1 MGQENSSQPV
11 TTVKSENSNDPHAY
25 YDYDSYPDDAYN
37 STDNSPEPHAYY
49 D

>member
-1 MGQENSSQPV
+1 MEQENSSPHV
-11 TTVKSENSNDPHAY
+11 NAVKSENSNDPHGY
-25 YDYDSYPDDAYN
+25 YDSYPDDASN